1 MKHRVAKSHF
11 LAPRVVLFDFDG
23 TLADSLGVGLEEI
36 NRLALLFG
44 YRKLDRDDPRLRT
57 VAGMDFVKNVLGLG
71 IVKMGVWAVVLKRL
85 VVRRA
90 GDIGVY
96 PGWRTTL
103 LALKKTGVSLGIV
116 TSSSR
121 QFVDTILT
129 AADCDVFDFTVSDV
143 PYHRKASGL
152 KAALRQVKVRS
163 SQAIYVGD
171 ERRDVEAA
179 VSCGI
184 PFVAVSWGKDHPD
197 LLRQTKISGMLAE
210 PRQLLKLVSK
220 TRRKPSISR

>member
-1 MKHRVAKSHF
+1 MKRRVAKSHF
-11 LAPRVVLFDFDG
+11 LAPRAVLFDFDG

-36 NRLALLFG
+36 NRLAFLFG

-71 IVKMGVWAVVLKRL
+71 IVKMGIWAVVLKRL

-90 GDIGVY
+90 GDINVY
-96 PGWRTTL
+96 PGWRATL
-103 LALKKTGVSLGIV
+103 LALKKMGFPLGIV

-121 QFVDTILT
+121 EFVDRILT
-129 AADCDVFDFTVSDV
+129 AAECNVFDFIVSDV
-143 PYHRKASGL
+143 PYHRKKTGL
-152 KAALRQVKVRS
+152 KDALKQARVRP
-163 SQAIYVGD
+163 SQAFYVGD

-179 VSCGI
+179 ISCGI

-197 LLRQTKISGMLAE
+197 LLRQAKISGMLAA

-220 TRRKPSISR
+220 TRRKPSMSR